1 MKGRILAQALSLTL
15 LLPVF
20 AAAEPITYKADKA
33 HSGVSFSVRH
43 FVTNVQGRFKDFD
56 GVIKYDPQSPA
67 ASSVQFT
74 VKAASVDTG
83 NNDRDE
89 HLRSDAFFNVE
100 KNPTWNFVS
109 SKVVAK
115 DKTHMDVTGD
125 LTMNGVTK
133 TITVPV
139 EYLGSVKTPR
149 GDKAGFETSFTV
161 NRKEYGIN
169 YNQMIEAGSVIGD
182 DVKVTLTIEANR
194 DAGTPPAAAAPKP
207 GR

>member
-15 LLPVF
+15 LLPAL

-33 HSGVSFSVRH
+33 HSGVNFSVRH
-43 FVTNVQGRFKDFD
+43 FVTNVQGRFRDFD
-56 GVIKYDPQSPA
+56 GVIKYDPEKPA
-67 ASSVQFT
+67 ASSVQFS
-74 VKAASVDTG
+74 VKAASIDTG
-83 NNDRDE
+83 NNDRDD
-89 HLRSDAFFNVE
+89 HLRSDDFFNVE

-115 DKTHMDVTGD
+115 DKTHMDVTGE
-125 LTMNGVTK
+125 LTLNGVTK
-133 TITVPV
+133 TVTVPV

-149 GDKAGFETSFTV
+149 GEKAGFETTFTI

-182 DVKVTLTIEANR
+182 DVKVTLSIEANR
-194 DAGTPPAAAAPKP
+194 EAAAPAPAKP

>member
-1 MKGRILAQALSLTL
+1 VKGRILAQALSLTL
-15 LLPVF
+15 LLPAF
-20 AAAEPITYKADKA
+20 AVAETITYKADKA
-33 HSGVSFSVRH
+33 HSGVNFSVRH
-43 FVTNVQGRFKDFD
+43 FVTNVQGRFKEFD
-56 GVIKYDPQSPA
+56 GVIKFDPANPA
-67 ASSVQFT
+67 ASSVQFS

-89 HLRSDAFFNVE
+89 HLRSPDFFNVE
-100 KNPTWNFVS
+100 KNPNWTFVS

-115 DKTHMDVTGD
+115 DKTHMDVTGE
-125 LTMNGVTK
+125 LTLNGVAK
-133 TITVPV
+133 TVTVPV

-149 GDKAGFETSFTV
+149 GEKAGFETSFTV

-182 DVKVTLTIEANR
+182 DVKVTLSIEANR
-194 DAGTPPAAAAPKP
+194 DAGTPPAPKP